1 MNYKDEKYSYTYSA
15 GENSE
20 VEKIVDKYREKT
32 PSETTAEKIKMLDRT
47 VEKKAT
53 VKSVSV
59 GVRRVAARYRNVP
72 HNGLHQPFCF
82 GHHHRNRRHSRDR
95 MCLPGLQKDRAES
108 AQTGCPS
115 DLGTEPSGTALRSV
129 PYLF

>member
-59 GVRRVAARYRNVP
+59 GVIGALLLGIGMCFTMVFTNLFVLGIIIGIVGIAVIVCAYPVYKKTVQKARKQVAP
-72 HNGLHQPFCF
+72 QILEL
-82 GHHHRNRRHSRDR
+82 SR
-95 MCLPGLQKDRAES
+95 Q
-108 AQTGCPS
+108 AQ
-115 DLGTEPSGTALRSV
+115 L
-129 PYLF
+129 